1 MTYGERPQETEE
13 EMSNLYSVEMF
24 ENSRGSFTVIKVEK
38 ISNTVTDYVTFADKN
53 AAIAFAIENGWKVG
67 F

>member
-1 MTYGERPQETEE
+1 MGKGPRKRKRK
-13 EMSNLYSVEMF
+13 MSNLYEVEMF
-24 ENSRGSFTVIKVEK
+24 ENSRGSFTVIKMEK

-67 F
+67 L